1 MGDWS
6 LIARYLKEEA
16 SQNDMDQL
24 HILVYKYPN
33 LREELEILGRMM
45 NNATISTTDT
55 FNADKAFE
63 RVNERFKR
71 ENLIK

>member
-33 LREELEILGRMM
+33 LREELEILGRGM
-45 NNATISTTDT
+45 NNSTISSTDT

-71 ENLIK
+71 ENLI